1 MSKKDNFEDDGRTV
15 ADMSGI
21 ERQPLILPRLPK
33 KAKNEHAETE
43 NENPWEENGMNK
55 GERRAF
61 ISGAM
66 TAALLVGLVFAA
78 AIGIVIFLITRMN

>member
-1 MSKKDNFEDDGRTV
+1 MSKKEKFEDDGRTV

-33 KAKNEHAETE
+33 KKNAPDQNE
-43 NENPWEENGMNK
+43 NETPWEDNGMNK

-66 TAALLVGLVFAA
+66 TAALLVGLVFAV
-78 AIGIVIFLITRMN
+78 AIGAVIFLITRMN

>member
-1 MSKKDNFEDDGRTV
+1 MSKKEKFEDDGRTV

-33 KAKNEHAETE
+33 KKNAQDQNE
-43 NENPWEENGMNK
+43 NETPWEENGMNR

-66 TAALLVGLVFAA
+66 TAALLVGLVFAV
-78 AIGIVIFLITRMN
+78 AIGAVIFLITRMN